1 MYELAAWLREPGF
14 LGTHATM
21 GADVSQFM
29 ATFFTLLFIVGW
41 VQARKK
47 KADHHHWLMLGGMI
61 AMLAFFTSYYLFR
74 NLGVLAF
81 EGKEGF
87 GGSQALYDNVF
98 IPLLTV
104 HILLVVIG
112 LIMAIYMMV
121 LGFRSQAFMD
131 GRRVLK
137 DALLQTS
144 GRRIV
149 TILGGITTVVMLFFL
164 SRVMTSGFSFGKLS
178 VYIGLALIIAMVFG
192 IEILIQR
199 IWPNGE
205 RRHRVLGKFTMM
217 IYCVLFVTGT
227 ATYTLLYILYPG
239 KIG

>member
-1 MYELAAWLREPGF
+1 MAEWLRTPGF
-14 LGTHATM
+14 FGTHATV
-21 GADVSQFM
+21 GADLSQIM
-29 ATFFTLLFIVGW
+29 ATFFTVLFVVGW
-41 VQARKK
+41 IQARKH
-47 KADHHHWLMLGGMI
+47 KANHHHWLMLGGMV

-87 GGSQALYDNVF
+87 GGSQDLYDNVF
-98 IPLLTV
+98 VPLLTV

-112 LIMAIYMMV
+112 LIMAIYMIV
-121 LGFRSQAFMD
+121 LGFRSQTFVD

-144 GRRIV
+144 GRRIAV
-149 TILGGITTVVMLFFL
+149 ILGSITTVVMLFFL
-164 SRVMTSGFSFGKLS
+164 SRVMTSGFSMGKFS
-178 VYIGLALIIAMVFG
+178 VYLGLIILIAIVFG
-192 IEILIQR
+192 IEISIQR
-199 IWPNGE
+199 IWPNGA
-205 RRHRVLGKFTMM
+205 RRHRVLGVFTMM

-227 ATYTLLYILYPG
+227 VTYAMLYVLYPG

>member
-1 MYELAAWLREPGF
+1 MYELAEWLREPGF
-14 LGTHATM
+14 FGTHATM

-29 ATFFTLLFIVGW
+29 ATLFTMLFIVGW
-41 VQARKK
+41 VQARKN

-98 IPLLTV
+98 VPLLTV

-112 LIMAIYMMV
+112 LVMAIYMMV
-121 LGFRSQAFMD
+121 LGFRSQTFTE

-137 DALLQTS
+137 DALLLTS

-149 TILGGITTVVMLFFL
+149 TILGGITTLVMLFFL
-164 SRVMTSGFSFGKLS
+164 SRVMTSGFSLGKLS

-192 IEILIQR
+192 IEIAIQR
-199 IWPNGE
+199 IWPNGA

-227 ATYTLLYILYPG
+227 VTYGMLYILYPG

>member
-1 MYELAAWLREPGF
+1 MYELAEWLREPGF
-14 LGTHATM
+14 VGTYATM
-21 GADVSQFM
+21 GADISQLM
-29 ATFFTLLFIVGW
+29 ATVFTTLFIVGW
-41 VQARKK
+41 VQARKHK
-47 KADHHHWLMLGGMI
+47 TDHHHWLMFGGMV
-61 AMLAFFTSYYLFR
+61 AMLAFFISYYLFR

-87 GGSQALYDNVF
+87 GGSQALYENVF

-104 HILLVVIG
+104 HIILVMIG
-112 LIMAIYMMV
+112 LVMAIYMLV
-121 LGFRSQAFMD
+121 LGFRSQTFVE

-144 GRRIV
+144 GRRIA
-149 TILGGITTVVMLFFL
+149 TILGGITTLVVLFFL
-164 SRVMTSGFSFGKLS
+164 SRVMTSGFSLGKLS
-178 VYIGLALIIAMVFG
+178 VYGALALIIAMVFG

-199 IWPNGE
+199 IWPNGA
-205 RRHRVLGKFTMM
+205 RRHRMLGKFTMV

-227 ATYTLLYILYPG
+227 ATYTMLYILYPG

>member
-41 VQARKK
+41 VKARKK

-112 LIMAIYMMV
+112 LVMAIYMMV
-121 LGFRSQAFMD
+121 LGFRSQTFTE
-131 GRRVLK
+131 GRRTLK

-149 TILGGITTVVMLFFL
+149 TILGSITALVGAFFL

-199 IWPNGE
+199 IWPNGA

-227 ATYTLLYILYPG
+227 VTYGMLYILYPG

>member
-41 VQARKK
+41 VKARKK

-112 LIMAIYMMV
+112 LVMAIYMMV
-121 LGFRSQAFMD
+121 LGFRSQTFTE
-131 GRRVLK
+131 GRRTLK

-149 TILGGITTVVMLFFL
+149 TILGSITALVGAFFL
-164 SRVMTSGFSFGKLS
+164 SRVMTSGFSLGKLS

-199 IWPNGE
+199 IWPNGA

-227 ATYTLLYILYPG
+227 VTYGMLYILYPG

>member
-1 MYELAAWLREPGF
+1 MYELAEWLREPGF
-14 LGTHATM
+14 VVTH
-21 GADVSQFM
+21 ADVSQFM

-112 LIMAIYMMV
+112 LVMAIYMMV
-121 LGFRSQAFMD
+121 LGFRSQAFLD
-131 GRRVLK
+131 GKRVLK

-149 TILGGITTVVMLFFL
+149 TILGGITTLVMLFFL
-164 SRVMTSGFSFGKLS
+164 SRVMTSGFSLGKLS

-192 IEILIQR
+192 IEIAIQR
-199 IWPNGE
+199 IWPNGK

-227 ATYTLLYILYPG
+227 ATYTMLYILYPG

>member
-1 MYELAAWLREPGF
+1 MYELAEWLREPGF
-14 LGTHATM
+14 VGTHATM

-41 VQARKK
+41 VQARKN

-112 LIMAIYMMV
+112 LVMAIYMMV
-121 LGFRSQAFMD
+121 LGFRSQAFLD
-131 GRRVLK
+131 GKRVLK

-149 TILGGITTVVMLFFL
+149 TILGGITTLVMLFFL
-164 SRVMTSGFSFGKLS
+164 SRVMTSGFSLGKLS

-192 IEILIQR
+192 IEIAIQR
-199 IWPNGE
+199 IWPNGK

-227 ATYTLLYILYPG
+227 ATYTMLYILYPG

>member
-1 MYELAAWLREPGF
+1 MYELAEWLREPGF
-14 LGTHATM
+14 FGTHATV
-21 GADVSQFM
+21 GADISQFM
-29 ATFFTLLFIVGW
+29 ATLFTMLFIVGW
-41 VQARKK
+41 VQARKN

-98 IPLLTV
+98 VPLLTV

-121 LGFRSQAFMD
+121 LGFRSQTFLD

-149 TILGGITTVVMLFFL
+149 TVLGGITAVVMVFFL
-164 SRVMTSGFSFGKLS
+164 SRVMTSGFSLGKLS
-178 VYIGLALIIAMVFG
+178 VYIGLAVIIAMVFG

-199 IWPNGE
+199 IWPNGA

-227 ATYTLLYILYPG
+227 VTYGMLYILYPG

>member
-1 MYELAAWLREPGF
+1 MYELAEWLREPGF
-14 LGTHATM
+14 FGTHATM

-29 ATFFTLLFIVGW
+29 ATLFTMLFIVGW
-41 VQARKK
+41 VQARKN

-87 GGSQALYDNVF
+87 GGSQSLYENVF
-98 IPLLTV
+98 IPLLTA
-104 HILLVVIG
+104 HIILVVIG

-121 LGFRSQAFMD
+121 LGFRSQAFLE

-149 TILGGITTVVMLFFL
+149 TILGGITTLVMLFFL
-164 SRVMTSGFSFGKLS
+164 SRVMTSGFSLGKLS

-192 IEILIQR
+192 IEIAIQR
-199 IWPNGE
+199 IWPNGA

-227 ATYTLLYILYPG
+227 VTYGMLYILYPG

>member
-1 MYELAAWLREPGF
+1 MYELAEWLREPGF
-14 LGTHATM
+14 VGTYATM
-21 GADVSQFM
+21 GADISQLM
-29 ATFFTLLFIVGW
+29 AAVFTTLFIVGW
-41 VQARKK
+41 VQARKHK
-47 KADHHHWLMLGGMI
+47 TDHHHWLMFGGMV
-61 AMLAFFTSYYLFR
+61 AMLAFFISYYLFR

-87 GGSQALYDNVF
+87 GGSQALYENVF

-104 HILLVVIG
+104 HIILVMIG
-112 LIMAIYMMV
+112 LVMAIYMLV
-121 LGFRSQAFMD
+121 LGFRSQTFVE

-144 GRRIV
+144 GRRIA
-149 TILGGITTVVMLFFL
+149 TILGGITTLVVLFFL
-164 SRVMTSGFSFGKLS
+164 SRVMTSGFSLGKLS
-178 VYIGLALIIAMVFG
+178 VYGALALIIAMVFG

-199 IWPNGE
+199 IWPNGA
-205 RRHRVLGKFTMM
+205 RRHRMLGKFTMV

-227 ATYTLLYILYPG
+227 ATYTMLYILYPG

>member
-1 MYELAAWLREPGF
+1 MYEFAEWLRQPGF
-14 LGTHATM
+14 VGTHATM
-21 GADVSQFM
+21 GADVSQLM
-29 ATFFTLLFIVGW
+29 ATLFTTLFVVGW
-41 VQARKK
+41 VQARKH
-47 KADHHHWLMLGGMI
+47 KADHHHWLMFGGMV
-61 AMLAFFTSYYLFR
+61 AMLAFFVSYYLFR

-87 GGSQALYDNVF
+87 GGSQALYDHVF

-112 LIMAIYMMV
+112 LVMAIYMLV
-121 LGFRSQAFMD
+121 LGFRSQVFED

-149 TILGGITTVVMLFFL
+149 TILGGITGVVMLFFL

-178 VYIGLALIIAMVFG
+178 VYIGLAVIIAMVFG

-199 IWPNGE
+199 IWPNGA

-217 IYCVLFVTGT
+217 VYCVLFATGT
-227 ATYTLLYILYPG
+227 ATYTMLYILYPG

>member
-149 TILGGITTVVMLFFL
+149 TILGGITTLVMLFFL
-164 SRVMTSGFSFGKLS
+164 SRVMTSGFSLGKLS